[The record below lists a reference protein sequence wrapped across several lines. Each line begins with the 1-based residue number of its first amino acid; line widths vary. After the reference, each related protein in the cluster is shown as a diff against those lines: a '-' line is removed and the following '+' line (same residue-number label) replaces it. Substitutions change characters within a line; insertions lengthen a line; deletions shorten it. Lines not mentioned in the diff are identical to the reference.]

1 MFFVLDVLS
10 VYWILCP
17 VGYLC
22 LLFDAL
28 GILDL
33 YAQWTTV
40 FFCLMLSVYWIFMPS
55 GLPCFLLDALGISD
69 VMPSGLSVFLCA

>member
-1 MFFVLDVLS
+1 MPSGLPCFLLDALGISDVMPSGLSVFFVLDVLS

-28 GILDL
+28 GIMDL
-33 YAQWTTV
+33 
-40 FFCLMLSVYWIFMPS
+40 MPS
-55 GLPCFLLDALGISD
+55 GLPCFF
-69 VMPSGLSVFLCA
+69 V